1 MILTQLIVRAPGLLN
16 LSIGLSYTIPL
27 KDTEREEK
35 VAGDWILCLPIL
47 LNTIER
53 YRTAFKILI
62 YNFFSSCRAFSCLAD
77 LCVGRSSMITT

>member
-35 VAGDWILCLPIL
+35 VAGGWILCLPIL

-53 YRTAFKILI
+53 LI
-62 YNFFSSCRAFSCLAD
+62 EQHLKSSFIISFHHAGLLAA
-77 LCVGRSSMITT
+77 LQICVWEGVQ